1 MRTYSI
7 PFLAVTILFTLFLN
21 TVHAEVKNIFRIGQD
36 VIIDEST
43 RVHHIITINGQITV
57 SGHVDGNIVSVG
69 GSVVLTSKAT
79 VEGNV
84 MCIGGAIVT
93 GRGAEIRGSTL
104 EINPGKISDAIT
116 EILSEEWEGWSWLW
130 AIFSLLIFFLIFI
143 ISLILTILVP
153 RHLKVVAQAIEKDT
167 LRVTLWGLLALIL
180 IVPLA
185 ALLTV
190 SVVGIVLI
198 PLEIIF
204 VVVASL
210 MGFIA
215 ACEITGEWLF
225 RSLKK
230 KAHSMFQTTFWGL
243 LVIWLVGWLPVIG
256 WMVKVLAITIGMGA
270 VIFTR
275 FGTHISK
282 KMKKLSDENTVNI

>member
-1 MRTYSI
+1 MKTFKI
-7 PFLAVTILFTLFLN
+7 PLLTVAILLTILASTA
-21 TVHAEVKNIFRIGQD
+21 HGEIRSIFRIGQD
-36 VIIDEST
+36 VTIDEST
-43 RVHHIITINGQITV
+43 RVHHVITIKGQITV

-69 GSVVLTSKAT
+69 GSVVLTNKAR
-79 VEGNV
+79 VEGDV
-84 MCIGGAIVT
+84 VCIGGAIVT
-93 GRGAEIRGSTL
+93 GRGADVQGNML
-104 EINPGKISDAIT
+104 EINTGKISDVIT

-130 AIFSLLIFFLIFI
+130 AIFSLLIFFLILI
-143 ISLILTILVP
+143 IALILTILVP
-153 RHLKVVAQAIEKDT
+153 GHLGVVAQAIEKDT

-198 PLEIIF
+198 PLEIIL

-215 ACEITGEWLF
+215 TCEIAGKWLF
-225 RSLKK
+225 KVLKK
-230 KAHSMFQTTFWGL
+230 KAHSMFQKTFWGL
-243 LVIWLVGWLPVIG
+243 ILIWLVGWLPAIG
-256 WMVKVLAITIGMGA
+256 WMVKVLAVMIGMGA

-282 KMKKLSDENTVNI
+282 KMKRTTDEGTVNI